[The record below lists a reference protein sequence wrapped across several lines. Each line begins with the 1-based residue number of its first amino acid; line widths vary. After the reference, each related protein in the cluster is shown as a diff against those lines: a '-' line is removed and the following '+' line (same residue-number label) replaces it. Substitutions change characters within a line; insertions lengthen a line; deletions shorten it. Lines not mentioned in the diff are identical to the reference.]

1 MTTPTATPIAIGYR
15 RVSTTE
21 QGESGLGLAAQYAEI
36 EREALERHWDLV
48 AVSTD
53 VASGATMRKR
63 PALAEALAMLK
74 AGEAQILVASKLDR
88 LSRSTLDFA
97 TLLERSHREGWQL
110 VVLDVK
116 VDTSTPAGELTATV
130 IAGAA
135 QYERKLIGIRT
146 KSAMREAKLRGIH
159 CGRSPRGAVA
169 SDLQILELAKV
180 GKSLR
185 EICLDLMA
193 RGEVTSTGG
202 TVWYPSTV
210 KRIIDRAGVLV

>member
-1 MTTPTATPIAIGYR
+1 MTQNAATPRAIGYR
-15 RVSTTE
+15 RVSTSE
-21 QGESGLGLAAQYAEI
+21 QGESGLGLAAQYSEI
-36 EREALERHWDLV
+36 EREALERGWELA

-97 TLLERSHREGWQL
+97 GLLERSHREGWQL

-146 KSAMREAKLRGIH
+146 KAAMKEAKLRGIH
-159 CGRSPRGAVA
+159 CGRSPRGAVP

-185 EICLDLMA
+185 EICAELERTNA
-193 RGEVTSTGG
+193 VTSTGG
-202 TVWYPSTV
+202 SKWYPATV
-210 KRIIDRAGVLV
+210 KRIIERAGVLV

>member
-1 MTTPTATPIAIGYR
+1 MTLNGSKPIAIGYR
-15 RVSTTE
+15 RVSTSE
-21 QGESGLGLAAQYAEI
+21 QGESGLGLAAQYSEI
-36 EREALERHWDLV
+36 EREALERHWDLL

-53 VASGATMRKR
+53 VASGATLRKR

-97 TLLERSHREGWQL
+97 SLLERSHRECWQL

-135 QYERKLIGIRT
+135 QYERRLIGIRT

-159 CGRSPRGAVA
+159 CGRSPRGAVP
-169 SDLQILELAKV
+169 SDLEILELAKQ

-185 EICLDLMA
+185 EICLALMDLEA
-193 RGEVTSTGG
+193 VTSTGG
-202 TVWYPSTV
+202 TVWYPTTV
-210 KRIIDRAGVLV
+210 NRIIARARALV

>member
-1 MTTPTATPIAIGYR
+1 MPTPTATPIAIGYR

-185 EICLDLMA
+185 EICLDLMD